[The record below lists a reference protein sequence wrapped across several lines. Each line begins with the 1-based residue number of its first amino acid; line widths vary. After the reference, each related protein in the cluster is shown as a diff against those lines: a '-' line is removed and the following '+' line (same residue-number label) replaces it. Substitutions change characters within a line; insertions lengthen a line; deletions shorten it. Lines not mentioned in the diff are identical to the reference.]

1 MTGAAA
7 ACYATHSMATTRT
20 VTFDYSDTPA
30 DVVGMLQDPVY
41 LRYRSEVA
49 GEHNIDVRVEPE
61 AGGTRVTVSREKEID
76 VPAFARAVIGGA
88 KRAVEST
95 LWRAEGD
102 RFSAEYSIEVPGLPV
117 KTSGK
122 STFVASAAGCRY
134 TSTFQVNAR
143 IPLIGGK
150 IEALV
155 ADGLEEQMLANAQ
168 RNADALGRNRDRGTR
183 SFIEELREQQ
193 ASAKTGG

>member
-1 MTGAAA
+1 MP
-7 ACYATHSMATTRT
+7 TTRT
-20 VTFDYSDTPA
+20 VTFDYPDTPA
-30 DVVGMLQDPVY
+30 DVAGLLQDPVY

-49 GEHNIDVRVEPE
+49 GEQNIDVRVEPE
-61 AGGTRVTVSREKEID
+61 AGGVRVTVSREKEID

-95 LWRAEGD
+95 LWRTEGD
-102 RFSAEYSIEVPGLPV
+102 RFSAEYNIEVPGLPV

-122 STFVASAAGCRY
+122 STFVAGAAGCRY
-134 TSTFQVNAR
+134 TSTFQVTAR

-168 RNADALGRNRDRGTR
+168 HNADALGRNRQRGAK

-193 ASAKTGG
+193 ASAKSGS